1 MMPAAMLA
9 PGATIGI
16 LGGGQLGRMTALAAA
31 RLGFRCH
38 VFATEADSPAEQV
51 CGAATVADFSDR
63 GALERFAGAVDI
75 ATIEFENIPA
85 ESVRWVSAS
94 RPVLPQPGILE
105 IAQDRLREKDFLRS
119 INVDTAIYRE
129 ISDPAALV
137 RAMRDFGY
145 PAVLKTVRMGYDG
158 KGQVTL
164 TPETKAEE
172 AWRRMGGEIG
182 ILESFVDFACEI
194 SVIVARGG
202 NGAWATYPPV
212 ENQHVCHILD
222 TTIAPARIGA
232 ETAMR
237 AEAIARHVAE
247 KLDLV
252 GVLAVEMFVTQSGD
266 LLVNEMAPR
275 PHNSGHWTIDA
286 CVTSQ
291 FEQLVRAICGLPLG
305 SVEILAPSRMINL
318 IGDEAN
324 DWQRFLS
331 DPTARLHLYGK
342 SKARPG
348 RKMGHVT
355 YVSPS
360 GFAER
365 STT

>member
-1 MMPAAMLA
+1 MTQTRMLA

-31 RLGFRCH
+31 RLGYRCH
-38 VFATEADSPAEQV
+38 VFATEPDSPAEQV
-51 CGAATVADFSDR
+51 CGAATVAEFSDR
-63 GALERFAGAVDI
+63 AALERFAGAIEI
-75 ATIEFENIPA
+75 ATFEFENIPA
-85 ESVRWVSAS
+85 ESVRWVSAL
-94 RPVLPQPGILE
+94 RPVLPQPEILE
-105 IAQDRLREKDFLRS
+105 ITQDRLREKDFLHS
-119 INVDTAIYRE
+119 IDVDTAAYRE

-158 KGQVTL
+158 KGQATL

-172 AWRRMGGEIG
+172 AWRLMGGEIG

-212 ENQHVCHILD
+212 ENQHVGHILD
-222 TTIAPARIGA
+222 TTVAPARIGA

-252 GVLAVEMFVTQSGD
+252 GVLAVEMFVTQAGD
-266 LLVNEMAPR
+266 LLVNELAPR

-286 CVTSQ
+286 CITSQ

-305 SVEILAPSRMINL
+305 SVEHHSDAVMRNLLGSDVEKWREALNDPLAK
-318 IGDEAN
+318 
-324 DWQRFLS
+324 
-331 DPTARLHLYGK
+331 LHLYGK
-342 SKARPG
+342 TGIQPG

-355 YVSPS
+355 RLIPH
-360 GFAER
+360 R
-365 STT
+365 